1 MVFSRDAWLPDLL
14 FRQARRAQADQTG
27 GEIPDLPKRV
37 RTCQIVP
44 ISIGGMGLRPQ
55 AKSMRTA
62 RAPLAELI
70 FDMRLHAGRVGSE

>member
-1 MVFSRDAWLPDLL
+1 MCGCLYCCAAKHV
-14 FRQARRAQADQTG
+14 ARELIGPG
-27 GEIPDLPKRV
+27 GEIPDLPKRA
-37 RTCQIVP
+37 RTCQIVA